1 MIKAVV
7 FNIQRMSVHDGPGIR
22 TTVFLKGC
30 PLNCVWCHNP
40 ESKSGTPVISYN
52 SALCGDC
59 GECAAV
65 CAMNCHLF
73 SETENIGKH
82 RFARENCLACGKCAE
97 KCANGALELAG
108 MEMSCDEIMEIVLR
122 DRNYYK
128 NSGGGLTVSGGEPM
142 FQAEF
147 TAALLAA
154 AKKEGLHTCVESS
167 LYCGFGSLERIIPYT
182 DLFLADFKESDDSLH
197 KKFTG
202 AGNALI
208 KENIGRLSECGARMV
223 LRCPVIPGLNDR
235 ADHYDAIAVLART
248 NACITEVHLEPYN
261 RLGESKFEIFG
272 LPAGKK
278 IDAAN
283 DDYIV
288 SCREYISAKTDK
300 PVKILRGS

>member
-1 MIKAVV
+1 
-7 FNIQRMSVHDGPGIR
+7 MSVHDGPGIR

-30 PLNCVWCHNP
+30 SLNCVWCHNP
-40 ESKSGTPVISYN
+40 ESKSEKPVIAYN
-52 SALCGDC
+52 SALCSGC

-65 CAMNCHLF
+65 CGMNCHLF
-73 SETENIGKH
+73 SVTEKIVKH
-82 RFARENCLACGKCAE
+82 SFARENCMVCGKCAD

-108 MEMSCDEIMEIVLR
+108 RELSCDEIMEIVLR
-122 DRNYYK
+122 DRLFYK
-128 NSGGGLTVSGGEPM
+128 SSGGGLTVSGGEPM

-147 TAALLAA
+147 TAVLLAA

-167 LYCGFGSLERIIPYT
+167 LYCAFGSLERIIPYT

-208 KENIGRLSECGARMV
+208 RENIGRLCECGARMI

-235 ADHYDAIAVLART
+235 ADHYDAIAGLART
-248 NACITEVHLEPYN
+248 NACITEIHLEPYN

-272 LPAGKK
+272 LPPGARFNGV
-278 IDAAN
+278 N
-283 DDYIV
+283 EDYIV
-288 SCREYISAKTDK
+288 KCGEYIAPKAGK
-300 PVKILRGS
+300 PVKILRSS